1 MYGEVTTLQINEPCV
16 ALKRMSVLDGKLL
29 QADCRPRLE
38 HARVMQ
44 QVEIDLFAPACRAY
58 RTIRKKD
65 YITAHDIF
73 TIRGPDMRMKRILD
87 HDVVLNN
94 AKKPF
99 AKLDAT
105 AQTDIFNNMKIG

>member
-1 MYGEVTTLQINEPCV
+1 
-16 ALKRMSVLDGKLL
+16 MSVLAGKLL
-29 QADCRPRLE
+29 QADCRLRFE

-44 QVEIDLFAPACRAY
+44 QVEIDLFTPACRAY
-58 RTIRKKD
+58 RTVGNKD
-65 YITAHDIF
+65 DITAHHIF

-105 AQTDIFNNMKIG
+105 AQADIFNNMKIG